1 MILFKCGL
9 GVQADALPHGEG
21 RQAGGGCGH
30 LLRLLRGDA
39 RQAGGNILIKLPGNF
54 YRKSIL
60 IFYMSAFIELISK
73 ASKSQLLL
81 MMMPHV

>member
-1 MILFKCGL
+1 MKGQTFLNSRFYDSILFKCGL

-39 RQAGGNILIKLPGNF
+39 RQAGEDILI
-54 YRKSIL
+54 
-60 IFYMSAFIELISK
+60 EL
-73 ASKSQLLL
+73 
-81 MMMPHV
+81 